1 MAKKK
6 SQLIKNKNWNQ
17 NEFLFLIKYMSYKR
31 LNIECGNF
39 KNKLN
44 ALHDYTEIDKIVVE
58 HEKLII
64 QPPSL
69 FRSIKRFI
77 TGQNYLKLDSFF
89 RREILANYISHLTEI
104 QTLPIEQKYNDT
116 YFIIINA
123 NCNLIET
130 MLSSFQ
136 LLKNHYSKFKSCSQ
150 IIITIDKIL
159 SEIGVF
165 FTEYKKII
173 NSVD

>member
-1 MAKKK
+1 
-6 SQLIKNKNWNQ
+6 
-17 NEFLFLIKYMSYKR
+17 MSYKR

-44 ALHDYTEIDKIVVE
+44 ALHDYTEIDKIAIE
-58 HEKLII
+58 DEKLII
-64 QPPSL
+64 QSPSL
-69 FRSIKRFI
+69 FRSIKRLI

-104 QTLPIEQKYNDT
+104 QTLPIEQKYNEN

-136 LLKNHYSKFKSCSQ
+136 LLKNHYSKFRSCSK

-159 SEIGVF
+159 SEIAVF
-165 FTEYKKII
+165 FTEFKKII

>member
-1 MAKKK
+1 
-6 SQLIKNKNWNQ
+6 
-17 NEFLFLIKYMSYKR
+17 MSYKR

-39 KNKLN
+39 KTKLN
-44 ALHDYTEIDKIVVE
+44 ALHDYTEIDKIAVE
-58 HEKLII
+58 DEKLII

-69 FRSIKRFI
+69 FRSIKRLI
-77 TGQNYLKLDSFF
+77 TGQNYLKLDAFF

-104 QTLPIEQKYNDT
+104 HTLPIEQKYNEN

-136 LLKNHYSKFKSCSQ
+136 LLKNHYSKFSSCSK

-159 SEIGVF
+159 SEIVVF
-165 FTEYKKII
+165 FTEFKKII

>member
-1 MAKKK
+1 
-6 SQLIKNKNWNQ
+6 
-17 NEFLFLIKYMSYKR
+17 MSYKR

-44 ALHDYTEIDKIVVE
+44 ALHEYTEIDKIAVE
-58 HEKLII
+58 DEKLII

-77 TGQNYLKLDSFF
+77 TGQNYLKLDAFF

-104 QTLPIEQKYNDT
+104 HTLPIEQKYNDN

-136 LLKNHYSKFKSCSQ
+136 LLKNHYSKFRTCSQ

-159 SEIGVF
+159 SEIGIF
-165 FTEYKKII
+165 YAEFKKII